1 MPKVMTFATNII
13 KYTMLAACTTLQDLH
28 QNTIYLSKDLK
39 ESPEQPNNANITQFQ
54 NNNSI
59 IFDSIKA
66 DL

>member
-1 MPKVMTFATNII
+1 MPEVVTFATNIT

-28 QNTIYLSKDLK
+28 QYTIHLSKDLK
-39 ESPEQPNNANITQFQ
+39 ESPEQPNNTNITQFQ
-54 NNNSI
+54 NNNPI